1 MLSIGQLDRRIE
13 VQSPTYTSNDYG
25 EETKVYATVYT
36 LWAHADWKA
45 SKRKEESQEQ
55 VQGTDLV
62 FYIRN
67 LGDAGHIYI
76 GDERTAISDLGTY
89 RIVYDEKTYIIHG
102 IKEIDGR
109 ERFLEIETKLKDN
122 N

>member
-13 VQSPTYTSNDYG
+13 VQSPTYTIDSYG
-25 EETKVYATVYT
+25 EETKVYATIYT

-45 SKRKEESQEQ
+45 SRRKEESQEQ

-62 FYIRN
+62 FYVRN
-67 LGDAGHIYI
+67 LGITI
-76 GDERTAISDLGTY
+76 LGTY
-89 RIVYDEKTYIIHG
+89 RIKYDSKTYIIHG

-109 ERFLEIETKLKDN
+109 EKFLEIETKLKDN

>member
-13 VQSPTYTSNDYG
+13 VKSPSYTTDRYG
-25 EETKVYATVYT
+25 AETKVYETAYT

-45 SKRKEESQEQ
+45 SRRKEESQEN

-62 FYIRN
+62 FYVRN
-67 LGDAGHIYI
+67 LGVTI
-76 GDERTAISDLGTY
+76 LGTY
-89 RIVYDEKTYIIHG
+89 RIVYDSKTYIIHG

-109 ERFLEIETKLKDN
+109 EQFLEIETKLKDN

>member
-13 VQSPTYTSNDYG
+13 VQSPTYTTDSYG
-25 EETKVYATVYT
+25 EETKVYDTLYT

-45 SKRKEESQEQ
+45 SRRKEESQEQ

-62 FYIRN
+62 FYVRN
-67 LGDAGHIYI
+67 LGITI
-76 GDERTAISDLGTY
+76 LGTY
-89 RIVYDEKTYIIHG
+89 RVVYDSKTYIIHG

-109 ERFLEIETKLKDN
+109 EQFLEIETKLKDN

>member
-13 VQSPTYTSNDYG
+13 VQSPTYTADSYG
-25 EETKVYATVYT
+25 EQTKVYATLYT
-36 LWAHADWKA
+36 LWAHADWKN

-62 FYIRN
+62 FYVRN
-67 LGDAGHIYI
+67 LGVTI
-76 GDERTAISDLGTY
+76 LGTY
-89 RIVYDEKTYIIHG
+89 RIVYDSKTYIIHG

-109 ERFLEIETKLKDN
+109 EKFLEIETKLKDN

>member
-13 VQSPTYTSNDYG
+13 VQSPTYTTDSYG
-25 EETKVYATVYT
+25 EQTKVYATTYN
-36 LWAHADWKA
+36 LWAHVDWKA

-55 VQGTDLV
+55 VQGTDVV
-62 FYIRN
+62 FYVRN
-67 LGDAGHIYI
+67 LGVTI
-76 GDERTAISDLGTY
+76 LGTY
-89 RIVYDEKTYIIHG
+89 RIVYDSKTYIIHG

-109 ERFLEIETKLKDN
+109 DKFLEIETKLKDN

>member
-13 VQSPTYTSNDYG
+13 VKSPTYTKDSYG
-25 EETKVYATVYT
+25 EETKVYDTLYT

-45 SKRKEESQEQ
+45 SRRKEESQEQ

-62 FYIRN
+62 FYVRN
-67 LGDAGHIYI
+67 LGITI
-76 GDERTAISDLGTY
+76 LGTY
-89 RIVYDEKTYIIHG
+89 RVVYDSKTYIIHG

-109 ERFLEIETKLKDN
+109 EQFLEIETKLKDN

>member
-13 VQSPTYTSNDYG
+13 VQSPNYTEDDYG
-25 EETKVYATVYT
+25 GQSKVYVTIYT
-36 LWAHADWKA
+36 LWAHVDWKA

-55 VQGTDLV
+55 VQGTDVV
-62 FYIRN
+62 FYVRN
-67 LGDAGHIYI
+67 LGITI
-76 GDERTAISDLGTY
+76 LGTY
-89 RIVYDEKTYIIHG
+89 RILYDDKTYIIHG

-109 ERFLEIETKLKDN
+109 EKFLEIGTKLKDN

>member
-13 VQSPTYTSNDYG
+13 VQYPTYVIDSYG
-25 EETKVYATVYT
+25 EEIKTYVNKYD
-36 LWAHADWKA
+36 LWAHVDWKA
-45 SKRKEESQEQ
+45 SRRKEESQEQ
-55 VQGTDLV
+55 VKGTDVV

-67 LGDAGHIYI
+67 LGVTI
-76 GDERTAISDLGTY
+76 LGTY
-89 RIVYDEKTYIIHG
+89 RIEYDSKTYIIHG

-109 ERFLEIETKLKDN
+109 EQFLEIETKLKDN

>member
-13 VQSPTYTSNDYG
+13 VQEPEYTANDYG
-25 EETKVYATVYT
+25 EQTKVYVTLYT

-45 SKRKEESQEQ
+45 INRKEESQEQ

-62 FYIRN
+62 FYVRN
-67 LGDAGHIYI
+67 LGVTI
-76 GDERTAISDLGTY
+76 LGTY
-89 RIVYDEKTYIIHG
+89 RIEYDSKTYIIHG

-109 ERFLEIETKLKDN
+109 IKFLEIETKLKDN

>member
-13 VQSPTYTSNDYG
+13 VQVPTYTANDYG
-25 EETKVYATVYT
+25 EQTKVYATLYT

-62 FYIRN
+62 FYVRN
-67 LGDAGHIYI
+67 LGVTI
-76 GDERTAISDLGTY
+76 LGTY
-89 RIVYDEKTYIIHG
+89 RIVYDSKTYIIHG

-109 ERFLEIETKLKDN
+109 EKFLEIETKLKDN

>member
-13 VQSPTYTSNDYG
+13 VKSPTYTTDRYG
-25 EETKVYATVYT
+25 AETKVYATVYT

-45 SKRKEESQEQ
+45 SRRKEESQEQ

-62 FYIRN
+62 FYVRN
-67 LGDAGHIYI
+67 LGVTI
-76 GDERTAISDLGTY
+76 LGTY
-89 RIVYDEKTYIIHG
+89 RIVYDSKTYIIHG

-109 ERFLEIETKLKDN
+109 EQFLEIETKLKDN